1 MGHNFYTIDLGCRR
15 FPGIH
20 DRDIRAQEG
29 IHCFLIGD
37 TSPHRDTLVVMVCDW
52 PLQTAE

>member
-29 IHCFLIGD
+29 IHRFLIGD